1 MAGLITM
8 SLDVTKLPKEK
19 FIKGKKG
26 VYYNFTIAINDET
39 KYGNNVS
46 MYDAQT
52 QEERQAKA
60 QRNYLGNGKVIWN
73 KTNLAGKKVAS
84 GVYIVLLTA
93 NENTETSVA
102 KIAIIN

>member
-60 QRNYLGNGKVIWN
+60 QRNYLGNGKVVWN
-73 KTNLAGKKVAS
+73 NGTIVNAEKETQVAEVS
-84 GVYIVLLTA
+84 ADGDIF
-93 NENTETSVA
+93 
-102 KIAIIN
+102 

>member
-19 FIKGKKG
+19 FVKGKKG

-46 MYDAQT
+46 MFDSQT
-52 QEERQAKA
+52 QEERDAKA
-60 QRNYLGNGKVIWN
+60 QRNYLGNGKVVWN
-73 KTNLAGKKVAS
+73 NGTIVNAEKEPQVAEVS
-84 GVYIVLLTA
+84 ADGDLF
-93 NENTETSVA
+93 
-102 KIAIIN
+102 

>member
-19 FIKGKKG
+19 FVKGKKG

-46 MYDAQT
+46 MFDSQT
-52 QEERQAKA
+52 QEERDAKA
-60 QRNYLGNGKVIWN
+60 QRNYLVNGKVVWN
-73 KTNLAGKKVAS
+73 NGTIVNAEKEAQVAEVS
-84 GVYIVLLTA
+84 ADGDIF
-93 NENTETSVA
+93 
-102 KIAIIN
+102 